1 MTEPLSRRRA
11 LGVGLGLGA
20 GAALSGGAAAA
31 ASGPSVRSPRGSA
44 RDDSRPVSMVTH
56 LHSSFSEGGSFAPGG
71 GGGSM
76 MAQLDQAVRN
86 DVDVV
91 WWTDH
96 DWRMAAYGYYEGIGF
111 DGTREGQDL
120 TWTQQRAGEVSALR
134 HEFVTE
140 PRSPDEDGGA
150 LRVAVTGPPAG
161 WGAGLLWGKGGN
173 SFYTTN
179 LSDTVLTVDVLAE
192 LVGPDAEVV
201 VEVGTSY
208 RPATAGRPAGEY
220 RLQYRI
226 GTAAARYLAEPLL
239 GVVTVAATGGWQT
252 LTLPLLDDVSSFWP
266 DLVAE
271 DSSLARLRFGV
282 VARDGAQGQGVFD
295 RLRFER
301 STRDVLVDPVRLQ
314 QDLARRLGAD
324 YPGVVQHFGTEVSMV
339 RHLNAFMADLE
350 LYEYPPQD
358 PPPRLDG
365 SVDAAVELVRWYHER
380 GAVVQY
386 NHPPIDIAEMVATR
400 GLGADLVELPES
412 GDEPEVFRQRM
423 EQFDVAARHA
433 IFMTGTSQQDDH
445 VGKSWLGFEQFF
457 LTSVWARSTSAED
470 LLAAMAS
477 GKVWG
482 HDLARWPS
490 GTLDLAVLGRR
501 AMGGVLRSRAPR
513 HRVTVTATDLP
524 EGAVVDVVVGVCD
537 LQGLTPSIQRTRYPA
552 SDLADGTLSFV
563 LERGVGSYLRV
574 EVHDAEGL
582 LLGFGNPFWLLPH
595 DSGVPVPADRDL
607 RG

>member
-1 MTEPLSRRRA
+1 MNEPLTRRRV

-20 GAALSGGAAAA
+20 GVALPGATAAA
-31 ASGPSVRSPRGSA
+31 GPRAVTQARGPA
-44 RDDSRPVSMVTH
+44 RDRLQPVSMVTH

-96 DWRMAAYGYYEGIGF
+96 DWRMAAFGYYEGIGF

-120 TWTQQRAGEVSALR
+120 TWTQQRTGNVTAIQ

-140 PRSPDEDGGA
+140 PRSPDEAGGA
-150 LRVAVTGPPAG
+150 LRVAATGPSAA

-179 LSDTVLTVDVLAE
+179 LSDTVLTIDVLAE
-192 LVGPDAEVV
+192 QVGPDAEVV

-220 RLQYRI
+220 RLQYRV
-226 GTAAARYLAEPLL
+226 GTAAARYLEDPLL

-282 VARDGAQGQGVFD
+282 VARNGARGQGVFD

-301 STRDVLVDPVRLQ
+301 STSDVLRDPVRLQ

-339 RHLNAFMADLE
+339 RHLNAFMADLV
-350 LYEYPPQD
+350 LYEYPPQE

-365 SVDAAVELVRWYHER
+365 SVEAAIELVRWYHDR

-386 NHPPIDIAEMVATR
+386 NHPPIDHAEMVATR
-400 GLGADLVELPES
+400 GLGADLVELAES
-412 GDEPEVFRQRM
+412 GNEPEVFRQRM

-445 VGKSWLGFEQFF
+445 VGRSWLGFAQFF
-457 LTSVWARSTSAED
+457 LTSVWAESTSAGD

-477 GKVWG
+477 GQVWG

-490 GTLDLAVLGRR
+490 GTLDLEVWGRR
-501 AMGGVLRSRAPR
+501 AMGKVLRTRAPR
-513 HRVTVTATDLP
+513 HRVMVTATDLP
-524 EGAVVDVVVGVCD
+524 EGAAVDVVVGVCD
-537 LQGLTPSIQRTRYPA
+537 LQGLTPSVRRTTHPA
-552 SDLADGTLSFV
+552 SDFADGPVGVV
-563 LERGVGSYLRV
+563 LTRGVGSYLRV
-574 EVHDAEGL
+574 EVHDADGL
-582 LLGFGNPFWLLPH
+582 LLGFGNPFWLLPPGSAV
-595 DSGVPVPADRDL
+595 DVPAGRDL

>member
-1 MTEPLSRRRA
+1 MSEPLTRRRV

-20 GAALSGGAAAA
+20 GVVLPGATAAAVPQA
-31 ASGPSVRSPRGSA
+31 FTQAGASA
-44 RDDSRPVSMVTH
+44 RDRCRAVSMVTH
-56 LHSSFSEGGSFAPGG
+56 LHSSFSEGGSYAGGG

-96 DWRMAAYGYYEGIGF
+96 DWRMTAYGYYEGIGF

-120 TWTQQRAGEVSALR
+120 TWTQQRTGNVADVH

-140 PRSPDEDGGA
+140 PRSPEEDGGA
-150 LRVAVTGPPAG
+150 LRVAATGPSAE
-161 WGAGLLWGKGGN
+161 WGASLMWGKGGN

-179 LSDTVLTVDVLAE
+179 LSDTVLTIDVLAE
-192 LVGPDAEVV
+192 NVGADAEVV

-220 RLQYRI
+220 RLQYRV
-226 GTAAARYLAEPLL
+226 GTAAARSLAEPLL

-252 LTLPLLDDVSSFWP
+252 LTLPLLDDVRRFWP

-271 DSSLARLRFGV
+271 DSALARLRFGV
-282 VARDGAQGQGVFD
+282 VARNGARGQGVFD

-301 STRDVLVDPVRLQ
+301 DTRDVLVEPVRLQ

-324 YPGVVQHFGTEVSMV
+324 YPGVAQHFGTEVSMV

-350 LYEYPPQD
+350 LYEYAPQD
-358 PPPRLDG
+358 GPPRKDG
-365 SVDAAVELVRWYHER
+365 SVEAAKELVRWYHDR

-386 NHPPIDIAEMVATR
+386 NHPPIDPAEMVATR
-400 GLGADLVELPES
+400 GLGADLVELAES
-412 GDEPEVFRQRM
+412 GNEPEVFRQRM

-433 IFMTGTSQQDDH
+433 IFLTGTSQQDDH
-445 VGKSWLGFEQFF
+445 VGQSWLGFAQFF
-457 LTSVWARSTSAED
+457 LTSVWAASTSADD

-477 GKVWG
+477 GQVWG

-490 GTLDLAVLGRR
+490 GTLDLEVEGRR
-501 AMGGVLRSRAPR
+501 AMGKVLRTSAAR
-513 HRVTVTATDLP
+513 HRVAVTATDLP

-537 LQGLTPSIQRTRYPA
+537 LQGLTPSVQRSAYPA
-552 SDLADGTLSFV
+552 SDFAAGPVGV
-563 LERGVGSYLRV
+563 LLDRGVGSYLQV
-574 EVHDAEGL
+574 EVHDADGL
-582 LLGFGNPFWLLPH
+582 LLGFGNPFWMLPAG
-595 DSGVPVPADRDL
+595 SSVEVPEGRVL

>member
-1 MTEPLSRRRA
+1 
-11 LGVGLGLGA
+11 
-20 GAALSGGAAAA
+20 
-31 ASGPSVRSPRGSA
+31 
-44 RDDSRPVSMVTH
+44 MVTH
-56 LHSSFSEGGSFAPGG
+56 LHSSFSEGGSYAAGG

-96 DWRMAAYGYYEGIGF
+96 DWRMAAYGYYQEIGF

-120 TWTQQRAGEVSALR
+120 TWTQQQTGDVTDIS
-134 HEFVTE
+134 HQFVTE
-140 PRSPDEDGGA
+140 PRSPEEDGGA
-150 LRVAVTGPPAG
+150 LRVAATGPSAA
-161 WGAGLLWGKGGN
+161 WGAGLMWGKGGN

-179 LSDTVLTVDVLAE
+179 LSDTVLTIDVLAE
-192 LVGPDAEVV
+192 QIDTDAELV

-220 RLQYRI
+220 RLQYRV
-226 GTAAARYLAEPLL
+226 GTSAARYLAEPLL

-252 LTLPLLDDVSSFWP
+252 LTLPLLDDISSFWP

-282 VARDGAQGQGVFD
+282 VARNGARGQGVFD

-314 QDLARRLGAD
+314 RDLARRLRAD
-324 YPGVVQHFGTEVSMV
+324 YPGVAQHFGTEVSMV
-339 RHLNAFMADLE
+339 RHLNVYVSDLE
-350 LYEYPPQD
+350 LYEYAPQQ
-358 PPPRLDG
+358 PPPRLDR
-365 SVDAAVELVRWYHER
+365 SIEAAVELVRWYHDR

-386 NHPPIDIAEMVATR
+386 NHPPIDPAEMVATR
-400 GLGADLVELPES
+400 GLGADLVELAES
-412 GDEPEVFRQRM
+412 GNEPEVFVQRM

-445 VGKSWLGFEQFF
+445 VGQNWLGFEQFF
-457 LTSVWARSTSAED
+457 LTSVWAESTWAGD

-477 GKVWG
+477 GQVWG

-490 GTLDLAVLGRR
+490 GTLDLEVRGRR
-501 AMGGVLRSRAPR
+501 AMGKVLRTRAPR
-513 HRVTVTATDLP
+513 HRVMVIATDLP

-537 LQGLTPSIQRTRYPA
+537 LQGLTPSVQRTTHPA
-552 SDLADGTLSFV
+552 SDFADGPVSVMLNC
-563 LERGVGSYLRV
+563 GVGSYLRT
-574 EVHDAEGL
+574 EVHDADGL
-582 LLGFGNPFWLLPH
+582 LLGFGNPFWLLPS
-595 DSGVPVPADRDL
+595 DAPVNVPAGRDL